1 MQGLQGLQG
10 LTWGEMLDD
19 GLPGS
24 TLEVSKRSWR
34 NRLFGCGL
42 AAVLLLI
49 GFGAV
54 AACAWVVVNIA
65 LEASLVFARAR
76 YARLGRRPPIVERLA
91 PILGFSAVWSTMASV
106 CLFYGAAPLQVAG
119 LVILLGLL
127 VASLK
132 YAALSWAGFVFLA
145 PAPFMALTVAPF
157 LLTSFRGWELVLV
170 LLALLGLGII
180 LINVARSIRRNAMA
194 LEAARAEALDASR
207 SKSAFLAMMS
217 HELRTPMN
225 GVLGMAHALA
235 ATKLTPQQGGYLDM
249 IVQSGDGLMAVL
261 NDILDLSKIEAGK
274 LELEA
279 VSFDIDKL
287 GRQIFLMWSEA
298 ARLKGLELTLEID
311 PTTPTWLAGD
321 PVRVRQILLNLISN
335 ALKFTEQ
342 GGVNI
347 RISPLAPQG
356 VELLAPQGVEIL
368 VTDTGIGMRQ
378 DQQANLFQAFSQAE
392 VSTTRRFGGTGL
404 GLSICRQLAEMMGG
418 NISVTSEPGNGSTF
432 RVILPLPTG
441 QAPPEAEIESEI
453 VTLEGRQ
460 ILVVDDNKVNQ
471 AVAKAILEAAGAVVT
486 LAGDGVEG
494 LDKLRTGDFGVVLMD
509 VHMPRMDGIEAL
521 GRIRAGEA
529 GRFDVPVIALTAD
542 AMSGEGERLIGLGF
556 DDAHPKPIQ
565 PAELLYAVAAWCHH
579 AETPARLSA

>member
-1 MQGLQGLQG
+1 MQGLQGFQG

-34 NRLFGCGL
+34 NRLFGVGL

-49 GFGAV
+49 GFGIS
-54 AACAWVVVNIA
+54 AACVWILANIA
-65 LEASLVFARAR
+65 LEGSLFFARAR
-76 YARLGRRPPIVERLA
+76 YARLGRRPPVVERLA

-106 CLFYGAAPLQVAG
+106 CLFYGDPALQVAG
-119 LVILLGLL
+119 VVILLGLL
-127 VASLK
+127 IASLK

-145 PAPFMALTVAPF
+145 PAPFVALTLAPIM
-157 LLTSFRGWELVLV
+157 LTDFRGWELALL
-170 LLALLGLGII
+170 LLALVGLGAVIA
-180 LINVARSIRRNAMA
+180 NVAHTIRRNARA
-194 LEAARAEALDASR
+194 LEAARAHALDASR

-235 ATKLTPQQGGYLDM
+235 ATKLIPQQAGYLDM

-279 VSFDIDKL
+279 VSFDVDKL
-287 GRQIFLMWSEA
+287 GRQIFLMWSET
-298 ARLKGLELTLEID
+298 ARLKGLELVLEID
-311 PTTPTWLAGD
+311 PATPAWLAGD

-342 GGVNI
+342 GEVTV
-347 RISPLAPQG
+347 RIAPLAPRG
-356 VELLAPQGVEIL
+356 IEIL

-378 DQQANLFQAFSQAE
+378 DQQDKLFQAFSQAE
-392 VSTTRRFGGTGL
+392 ASTTRRFGGTGL
-404 GLSICRQLAEMMGG
+404 GLSICRQLAEMMEGD
-418 NISVTSEPGNGSTF
+418 ISVTSEPGAGTTF
-432 RVILPLPTG
+432 RVALPLPAG
-441 QAPPEAEIESEI
+441 QAPAEAEIQNEI
-453 VTLEGRQ
+453 ISLEGRE

-486 LAGDGVEG
+486 LADDG
-494 LDKLRTGDFGVVLMD
+494 LDGLEKLRTGNFGVVLMD

-529 GRFDVPVIALTAD
+529 GRFDIPVIALTAD
-542 AMSGEGERLIGLGF
+542 ARSGEGERRLGLGF
-556 DDAHPKPIQ
+556 DEAQPKPIQ
-565 PAELLYAVAAWCHH
+565 PAELLYAVGAWCHH

>member
-1 MQGLQGLQG
+1 MQGLQG
-10 LTWGEMLDD
+10 LTWGEILDD

-24 TLEVSKRSWR
+24 TLEASKRSWR
-34 NRLFGCGL
+34 NRLFGSGL
-42 AAVLLLI
+42 AALLLLI
-49 GFGAV
+49 GFGPP
-54 AACAWVVVNIA
+54 AACAWIIVNIA
-65 LEASLVFARAR
+65 LEALLVFARAR
-76 YARLGRRPPIVERLA
+76 YARLGRRPPLAERLA
-91 PILGFSAVWSTMASV
+91 PILAFSAVWSTMGAI
-106 CLFYGAAPLQVAG
+106 CLFHGSLAMQVAG
-119 LVILLGLL
+119 LVVLLGLL

-145 PAPFMALTVAPF
+145 PAPFAALIAAPF
-157 LLTSFRGWELVLV
+157 VLTGFHGWELALV
-170 LLALLGLGII
+170 LIALLGLGII
-180 LINVARSIRRNAMA
+180 LINVARTIRRNAMA

-207 SKSAFLAMMS
+207 AKSAFLAMMS

-274 LELEA
+274 LELET

-287 GRQIFLMWSEA
+287 GRQIFLMWSET
-298 ARLKGLELTLEID
+298 ARLKDLELVLEID
-311 PTTPTWLAGD
+311 PATPTWLAGD

-342 GGVNI
+342 GAVNV
-347 RISPLAPQG
+347 RISPLAPH
-356 VELLAPQGVEIL
+356 GVEIL

-378 DQQANLFQAFSQAE
+378 DQQAKLFQAFAQAE

-418 NISVTSEPGNGSTF
+418 DISVSSEPGSGSTF
-432 RVILPLPTG
+432 RVTLPLPTG
-441 QAPPEAEIESEI
+441 QAPAEAETQNEI
-453 VTLEGRQ
+453 VSLEGRQ

-494 LDKLRTGDFGVVLMD
+494 LDKLRAGDFGVVLMD

-529 GRFDVPVIALTAD
+529 GRVDIPVIALTAD
-542 AMSGEGERLIGLGF
+542 AMSGEGERLVGLGF
-556 DDAHPKPIQ
+556 DEAHPKPIQ
-565 PAELLYAVAAWCHH
+565 PAELLYAVAAWCRH